1 MDEPFASLDTQT
13 HEEMQNLLLS
23 LWEKLSHTILFVT
36 HDVNEA
42 VTLADRILVMDK
54 DPGRVQEEIHV
65 DLKRPRKKES
75 REFLYYSQYL
85 YAILRR

>member
-1 MDEPFASLDTQT
+1 
-13 HEEMQNLLLS
+13 
-23 LWEKLSHTILFVT
+23 VT